1 MGQEAKFAYQSGRC
15 NDETVS
21 RGEMSGVKAEIRECD
36 DELWLSGSLDEGHIT
51 LLKYFPGCISKDVP
65 LGSCHKYQWNE
76 PIERRA
82 GLSIMIGQT
91 ETEWENSNCP

>member
-36 DELWLSGSLDEGHIT
+36 DEL
-51 LLKYFPGCISKDVP
+51 
-65 LGSCHKYQWNE
+65 
-76 PIERRA
+76 
-82 GLSIMIGQT
+82 
-91 ETEWENSNCP
+91 